1 MSDYT
6 RDELVALRAFYARQL
21 LEDTVPFWFPRSF
34 DREHG
39 GFLLMRDADGGLLD
53 DDKAVWI
60 QGRATWLLATLY
72 NTVGAGDTV
81 AGARDT
87 VTCPGDAVA
96 GGGDAV
102 AGPRDAVAGLS
113 VCVEKKQ
120 EWLEGA
126 KLGYDFLNRHCF
138 DADGRMFFH
147 VARDGRPIRKRRYFF
162 SETFYVIAAA
172 AYARA
177 AGDPEAAGRARE
189 VFGRCLD
196 YALKPGLLPAKFTG
210 VRPVRGI
217 GVPMILLNTAQ
228 QLRDTIVDPRCD
240 EWISRWIEEI
250 ETYFVKDDIACV
262 MEQVAP
268 DGSIIDHIDGR
279 TLNPGHAIE
288 GAWFILHEARHR
300 NNDPALIRLGCR
312 MLDYMWE
319 RGWDKEHGGVLYFRD
334 VYDRPVQEYWQ
345 DMKFWWPH
353 NETIIA
359 TLLAY
364 LMTGEEK
371 YARWHRQVHAY
382 AYSHF
387 HDAQHGEWFG
397 YLHRDGS
404 LAQRAKGNLFKGP
417 FHLPRQEWYCM
428 QILDQ
433 YLAS

>member
-1 MSDYT
+1 MIMETIFKMSEYT
-6 RDELVALRAFYARQL
+6 REELEGLRAFYARQL

-53 DDKAVWI
+53 DDKAIWI
-60 QGRATWLLATLY
+60 QGRATWLLSTLY
-72 NTVGAGDTV
+72 NSIDRREQWLD
-81 AGARDT
+81 GARQ
-87 VTCPGDAVA
+87 GF
-96 GGGDAV
+96 
-102 AGPRDAVAGLS
+102 
-113 VCVEKKQ
+113 
-120 EWLEGA
+120 
-126 KLGYDFLNRHCF
+126 DFLNKHGF
-138 DADGRMFFH
+138 DSDGRMFFH
-147 VARDGRPIRKRRYFF
+147 VTRDGRPIRRRRYFF

-177 AGDPEAAGRARE
+177 SGSEEAAGRART
-189 VFGRCLD
+189 VFGKCLE
-196 YALKPGLLPAKFTG
+196 YASDASLLPAKFTAT
-210 VRPVRGI
+210 RPTRGI
-217 GVPMILLNTAQ
+217 GVPMIMLNTAQ
-228 QLRDTIVDPRCD
+228 QLRETIGDHRSD
-240 EWISRWIEEI
+240 AWISRWIEEI

-300 NNDPALIRLGCR
+300 NNDPSLIRLGCR

-319 RGWDKEHGGVLYFRD
+319 RGWDQEYGGILYFRD
-334 VYDRPVQEYWQ
+334 VYHRPVQEYWQ

-353 NETIIA
+353 NEAIIA

-371 YARWHRQVHAY
+371 YARWHRQVHGY

-387 HDAQHGEWFG
+387 HDDLHGEWFG

-404 LAQRAKGNLFKGP
+404 IAQRAKGNLFKGP
-417 FHLPRQEWYCM
+417 FHLPRQEWYCI

-433 YLAS
+433 YLGS